1 MASPSL
7 PVAHKLMFGISTA
20 EHDLL
25 EVLEIKFAPPPF
37 SNSLI
42 LQYPLHGHFL
52 KKLKTGANVK
62 DKIRRS

>member
-1 MASPSL
+1 
-7 PVAHKLMFGISTA
+7 MFGISTA

-25 EVLEIKFAPPPF
+25 EVLEIKFAPTPF

>member
-25 EVLEIKFAPPPF
+25 EVLEIKFALTQYSSCFLF
-37 SNSLI
+37 S
-42 LQYPLHGHFL
+42 YFL
-52 KKLKTGANVK
+52 RLLFAV
-62 DKIRRS
+62 S